1 MKAIWGNLAF
11 FYIFDEVGPLENAKD
26 CFIYLWGNRI
36 LMWREKFLV
45 NFGSI
50 NSKNL
55 SKWDFEYIKGFK
67 FAEYFQNG
75 LEVCK
80 KGIYLFIDLKTIYWG
95 FEDSNYTRNTLFGLY
110 YIFLESKLN
119 FCQPWNLANFD
130 DFFIVYSIVIF
141 QDASPT
147 NWR

>member
-1 MKAIWGNLAF
+1 
-11 FYIFDEVGPLENAKD
+11 
-26 CFIYLWGNRI
+26 
-36 LMWREKFLV
+36 MWREKFLV

-67 FAEYFQNG
+67 FTEYFQNG

-80 KGIYLFIDLKTIYWG
+80 KGIYLFVDLKTIYWG

-119 FCQPWNLANFD
+119 FCQPWILADFD
-130 DFFIVYSIVIF
+130 DFFL
-141 QDASPT
+141 
-147 NWR
+147 NWLNSSYFEFDGNPVKVSNP